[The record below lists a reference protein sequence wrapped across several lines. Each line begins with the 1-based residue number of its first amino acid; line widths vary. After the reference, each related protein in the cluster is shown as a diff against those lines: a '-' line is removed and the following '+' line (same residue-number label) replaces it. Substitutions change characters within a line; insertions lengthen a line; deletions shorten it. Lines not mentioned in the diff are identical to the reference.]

1 MNNSELSIVF
11 DKKVK
16 KKNIPLTSQKF
27 RPIKNEK
34 KYYKEF
40 AKEYLTIW
48 NVLLILSALTFNRN
62 QEYLWTKLTVALIL
76 IATKKSRYKSWLSYT
91 ITSILTWKLFVTI
104 DWYAYAA
111 VYLFSY
117 GFFIIIQMALLVVF
131 DLYCDLLLSIIQKK
145 IMDRFPL
152 NKEKLECCGVH
163 DRFECL
169 LYYHYMMH
177 GFGKFKDPV
186 INFDD
191 IEHETI
197 ENLRNV
203 FYEFP
208 TTAYT
213 KRKIEEAV
221 EKEMLSEEHM
231 DIILND
237 MPPFNCWVSKSTRLK
252 DFVKVLSKSKTLYNN
267 ERNLGMYM

>member
-104 DWYAYAA
+104 DWYAYVVEFMIDLSACC
-111 VYLFSY
+111 
-117 GFFIIIQMALLVVF
+117 II
-131 DLYCDLLLSIIQKK
+131 
-145 IMDRFPL
+145 
-152 NKEKLECCGVH
+152 
-163 DRFECL
+163 
-169 LYYHYMMH
+169 
-177 GFGKFKDPV
+177 
-186 INFDD
+186 
-191 IEHETI
+191 TI
-197 ENLRNV
+197 
-203 FYEFP
+203 
-208 TTAYT
+208 
-213 KRKIEEAV
+213 
-221 EKEMLSEEHM
+221 
-231 DIILND
+231 
-237 MPPFNCWVSKSTRLK
+237 
-252 DFVKVLSKSKTLYNN
+252 
-267 ERNLGMYM
+267 